1 MGMNYSHYVQD
12 KEAGLTYKAIAFK
25 YNIPIGTVKSRI
37 NRWNKNLEL
46 LALERKEL
54 EGFKSV
60 S

>member
-1 MGMNYSHYVQD
+1 MYAPCLIAER
-12 KEAGLTYKAIAFK
+12 EAGLTYKAIAAK

-37 NRWNKNLEL
+37 NRWKDKLER
-46 LALERKEL
+46 LALEQKEL